1 MATLLAKYEGMKS
14 NASTLSKGVSPP
26 KSKQIPQIPQPPSA
40 KKSSVPRSDSKN
52 SKSHIQS
59 FDRD

>member
-1 MATLLAKYEGMKS
+1 MKS